1 MSKDKNLKW
10 RAIIRIAMFP
20 LFLGLLVFLPAG
32 TFRFWQVYLYFFVLI
47 IPLIA
52 AMIYLYRTAPELL
65 ERRMRTKEK
74 EKMQKVFVAL
84 SSISIVGAFVVP
96 GLDYRFGWSAVPF
109 SFVIA
114 ADVLVFL
121 SYLFIFYVFKVNSY
135 ASRVIEVAEDQK
147 VISSGP
153 YAMVRHPMYSGMLI
167 MYLATPVALASYWGI
182 LPAALLPF
190 LLVLRIG
197 NEEKVLRENLDGY
210 SEYCEKVKYRMIPFI
225 W

>member
-20 LFLGLLVFLPAG
+20 LFLGLLVLLPAG
-32 TFRFWQVYLYFFVLI
+32 TFRFWQVYLYFTVLI
-47 IPLIA
+47 IPLIT

-74 EKMQKVFVAL
+74 EKQQKVFVAL
-84 SSISIVGAFVVP
+84 SSISIVGSFIVP
-96 GLDYRFGWSAVPF
+96 GLDYRFGWSTVPF
-109 SFVIA
+109 WFVIA
-114 ADVLVFL
+114 ADILVFL

-135 ASRVIEVAEDQK
+135 ASRVIEVAENQK

-153 YAMVRHPMYSGMLI
+153 YALVRHPMYSGMLL

-182 LPAALLPF
+182 IPAALLPF

-197 NEEKVLRENLDGY
+197 NEEKVLSENLEGY
-210 SEYCEKVKYRMIPFI
+210 TEYCSKVKYRMIPLI